1 MISRERGPR
10 PRLVLIVIAG
20 CTAVGLFLRL
30 YQLTRPGYLTG
41 VTEYDD
47 GVLFGNA
54 LRLANGV
61 IPYRDFA
68 VVQPP
73 GSILLMAPVA
83 VLAKV
88 TGSAWGLGIARLLTV
103 FADCAAIALLGVLV
117 RHRGPLAAG
126 VACGIYAVDPDALVA
141 AHTFLLEPWL
151 NMFCL
156 VGAVLAF
163 DGDRLAGGRRLAW
176 AGVVFGFAAAVK
188 LWALVPLAVV
198 AVIVLLPAP
207 GERRSSDPL
216 AVVARRAQPP
226 RLRQITALTCGAV
239 AGLGLPLLPFLIL
252 APGALF
258 RGVLVGQ
265 FVRSS
270 NGGQAQLPQR
280 LADMLGLSAFPSF
293 PLTPVLLLIAVALLA
308 LTVAGC
314 WAARRPPAAL
324 DWYALVGAV
333 AVTVMFMIPRLYY
346 HHYGAFLGPFLALV
360 VALPAG
366 RLALRAEGLGAG
378 RLATTAGRYA
388 LTALLAMGAVATVVV
403 GWAGVHDLRT
413 ESGLYETSV
422 AGVADRLI
430 PPGACVL
437 TNNAAYTVSASRFIS
452 DAPGCPSMVDSFGT
466 LITLTSGHD
475 MQAAR
480 PVLST
485 VTAVWRSG
493 FERASYVWLLTGSQ
507 GQIPWTRSLY
517 QYFLVHYRLIGL
529 GSRDGSSSDVP
540 PAGIYVRRAA

>member
-10 PRLVLIVIAG
+10 RPRLVVIVIAG

-54 LRLANGV
+54 LRLADGV

-83 VLAKV
+83 LLAKV

-126 VACGIYAVDPDALVA
+126 VACGIYAVDPDAIVA

-176 AGVVFGFAAAVK
+176 AGAVFGFAAAVK
-188 LWALVPLAVV
+188 LWALVPLAV
-198 AVIVLLPAP
+198 IVLLLLPRIRQIAYLV
-207 GERRSSDPL
+207 GG
-216 AVVARRAQPP
+216 AVV
-226 RLRQITALTCGAV
+226 
-239 AGLGLPLLPFLIL
+239 GLGLPLLPFLIL
-252 APGALF
+252 SPGALY

-270 NGGQAQLPQR
+270 NGGEAQLLQR
-280 LADMLGLSAFPSF
+280 LGDMLGLSDFPTF
-293 PLTPVLLLIAVALLA
+293 PLAPVLLLIAIAILA
-308 LTVAGC
+308 LYLAGC
-314 WAARRPPAAL
+314 WAAGRPPAAL
-324 DWYALVGAV
+324 DWYALVSAV
-333 AVTVMFMIPRLYY
+333 AVTVMFMLPRLYY
-346 HHYGAFLGPFLALV
+346 HHYGAFLGPFLALI
-360 VALPAG
+360 VALPVG
-366 RLALRAEGLGAG
+366 RLALWVEGLGAEG
-378 RLATTAGRYA
+378 VSAEGQGAGGPATAARSYG
-388 LTALLAMGAVATVVV
+388 LTALLVMGAVAAVVV
-403 GWAGVHDLRT
+403 GWAGVHDVRT
-413 ESGLYETSV
+413 ESQLNETSV
-422 AGVADRLI
+422 AGIADRLI

-437 TNNAAYTVSASRFIS
+437 TNYAAYTVTASRFIS
-452 DAPGCPSMVDSFGT
+452 DAPGCPSLVDSFGT
-466 LITLTSGHD
+466 LITLTDGHD
-475 MQAAR
+475 LKAAR
-480 PVLST
+480 PALST

-493 FERASYVWLLTGSQ
+493 FERASYVWLVTGSE
-507 GQIPWTRSLY
+507 GQIPWTTSLR

-529 GSRDGSSSDVP
+529 GSRYDPRSYAP
-540 PAGIYVRRAA
+540 PAGIYVRRD

>member
-20 CTAVGLFLRL
+20 CTALGLFLRL

-54 LRLANGV
+54 LRLADGV

-103 FADCAAIALLGVLV
+103 LADCAAIALLGVLV

-156 VGAVLAF
+156 VGAVVAF
-163 DGDRLAGGRRLAW
+163 DGDRLAGSRRLAW

-188 LWALVPLAVV
+188 LWALVPLAVI
-198 AVIVLLPAP
+198 AVLVLAP
-207 GERRSSDPL
+207 LEPRSSDPL
-216 AVVARRAQPP
+216 APTVQRTRPP
-226 RLRQITALTCGAV
+226 RVRQITALIGGAV

-252 APGALF
+252 APNALL

-270 NGGQAQLPQR
+270 NGGEANLPQR
-280 LADMLGLSAFPSF
+280 LADMLGLSAFPAF
-293 PLTPVLLLIAVALLA
+293 PLTLILLLIAVGILA

-314 WAARRPPAAL
+314 LAARRPPAAL
-324 DWYALVGAV
+324 DWYALVSVV
-333 AVTVMFMIPRLYY
+333 AVTVMFMVPRLYY
-346 HHYGAFLGPFLALV
+346 HHYGAFVGPFLALV

-366 RLALRAEGLGAG
+366 RLALRAEGVGAG
-378 RLATTAGRYA
+378 RL
-388 LTALLAMGAVATVVV
+388 LTAAGGYGLAAVLAMGAVAAVVV
-403 GWAGVHDLRT
+403 GWAGVHDVRT
-413 ESGLYETSV
+413 ESQLYETSV
-422 AGVADRLI
+422 ASVADRLI

-437 TNNAAYTVSASRFIS
+437 TNYAAYTVAASRFIS
-452 DAPGCPSMVDSFGT
+452 DTPGCPSVVDSFGT
-466 LITLTSGHD
+466 LITMTDGHD
-475 MQAAR
+475 LESAR

-485 VTAVWRSG
+485 VTAFWRSG
-493 FERASYVWLLTGSQ
+493 FQRASYVWLVTGSQ
-507 GQIPWTRSLY
+507 GQIPWTHSLY

-529 GSRDGSSSDVP
+529 GSRHDSSRNVP
-540 PAGIYVRRAA
+540 PSGIYVRRA